1 MTGRIVDRGTLADDG
16 ANRELTRADVM
27 PDSSAA
33 SSDPDIEAPDRRPA
47 ASESAAMP
55 DTEIAPESTPERPAE
70 TVSGRR
76 SRRLGRGVVDALVVI
91 AYVLLGWR
99 VLAGFPLGQHRLPPG
114 NSSDQLDLEWF
125 LANGLHLV
133 SHPQN
138 PFFTR
143 QMGAPLGVNLLDNTS
158 MLGISVPFAPLTA
171 AAGAYTSYVVMTMLG
186 LAGTATAWYWVL
198 SRKLVRSRLGAAL
211 GGAVVGF
218 GPGMIAHVA
227 GQADL
232 VINLLIPFILWL
244 TFDVATGRRRWWR
257 AIALGVLIAYQMFL
271 NQETLLV
278 TAVGAAVAAIVLAA
292 TSHEARDRARP
303 FLSNLAVA
311 GGVAFVLLAYPLWF
325 EFFGPQHVSGL
336 VPTAVHTGTT
346 LPGLWHLPRTSWG
359 ASIGLTGAGG
369 IGNEQNVALGPAL
382 VLLGCIAV
390 WLRRNRIV
398 LASAV
403 AGLVL
408 LVLSLGSRVDIGGS
422 HLVGP
427 YRLLSSL
434 PIFASLTPA
443 RLGLALLPVAAVLIA
458 VAFDRLSLARGPW
471 RWPHVLGRIVV
482 AAALLPL
489 FPTPVPTEPGPVVP
503 AFITSGTWRQYVN
516 ETQSV
521 VAFPVTVRRAPTLI
535 SWSTA
540 TADNL
545 RIANGYFV
553 GPAAP
558 GSTAS
563 SLSPQT
569 RPTMT
574 MINSIAT
581 TRRVPRFTSAQRE
594 AVVDD
599 LQYWRAALVVVPSG
613 SHVGLF
619 KAAATELFG
628 PGRFVE
634 GAWIWDVRRLTGR
647 NGNL

>member
-1 MTGRIVDRGTLADDG
+1 MS
-16 ANRELTRADVM
+16 
-27 PDSSAA
+27 DSSAA
-33 SSDPDIEAPDRRPA
+33 SSDPDIEAPDGRPA
-47 ASESAAMP
+47 AS
-55 DTEIAPESTPERPAE
+55 DTEQPPETGPAAQEDSSIAPAE
-70 TVSGRR
+70 TMAPRR
-76 SRRLGRGVVDALVVI
+76 SRRAGATLVDALVVI
-91 AYVLLGWR
+91 AYALLAWR

-158 MLGISVPFAPLTA
+158 MLGIAIPFAPLTA
-171 AAGAYTSYVVMTMLG
+171 AAGAYTSYVVMTALG
-186 LAGTATAWYWVL
+186 LAGTAAAWYWVL

-211 GGAVVGF
+211 GGAVAGF

-232 VINLLIPFILWL
+232 VINFLIPFILWL
-244 TFDVATGRRRWWR
+244 TFDVTTGRRRWWR
-257 AIALGVLIAYQMFL
+257 AIALGLLIAYQMFL

-278 TAVGAAVAAIVLAA
+278 TALGAAVVAIVLAA
-292 TSHEARDRARP
+292 TSREARDRARA
-303 FLSNLAVA
+303 FLGNLAIA

-325 EFFGPQHVSGL
+325 EFFGPQHVNGL
-336 VPTAVHTGTT
+336 VSSAVHTGTT

-359 ASIGLTGAGG
+359 ASVGLTGAGG
-369 IGNEQNVALGPAL
+369 IGNEQDVALGPAL
-382 VLLGCIAV
+382 VLLGCIAL
-390 WLRRNRIV
+390 WLHRNRVV

-408 LVLSLGSRVDIGGS
+408 LILSLGSRVDVGGS
-422 HLVGP
+422 HLAGP
-427 YRLLSSL
+427 YRLFGSL

-458 VAFDRLSLARGPW
+458 VAVDRLSLARGPW

-489 FPTPVPTEPGPVVP
+489 FPTPVPTAPGPVVP
-503 AFITSGTWRQYVN
+503 AFITTGTWRQYVN

-540 TADNL
+540 TADDL
-545 RIANGYFV
+545 RIANGYFL

-558 GSTAS
+558 GHSAP
-563 SLSPQT
+563 SLGPQT
-569 RPTMT
+569 RPTVA
-574 MINSIAT
+574 MINSILT

-599 LQYWRAALVVVPSG
+599 LAYWHAAVVVVAPG

-628 PGRFVE
+628 PGRFVQ
-634 GAWIWDVRRLTGR
+634 GVWIWDVRRLAGTHGS
-647 NGNL
+647 L